1 MAALSSKPNHVRSV
15 SLPSRSHPISQRV
28 DEELSK
34 LKTLEVSLAPAAVS
48 NGLLCLEKLYKDID
62 DLFNLTRTLQAL
74 SQSLHA
80 KWLDDL
86 LDKSV
91 RLLDLCG
98 TIRDLVSQYK
108 ENIRDLQSS
117 LRRRKG
123 DSTTD
128 DRVET
133 FTSSIKKI
141 KRDAKRLV
149 STLKQ
154 MDQETTVSVLLD
166 ADQDTVSVIRAL
178 NEANAVCVSTFQML
192 LSFLCVPLL
201 KPKPS
206 KWSLLSRLINNERIA
221 PLALEENMSL
231 ETKLA
236 SFEVCLV
243 SFEDGLES
251 IFRWLIRC
259 RSTLLNVFSC

>member
-1 MAALSSKPNHVRSV
+1 MTALSSKPNHIRSV
-15 SLPSRSHPISQRV
+15 SFPGRSHPTTRRV
-28 DEELSK
+28 EEELNK
-34 LKTLEVSLAPAAVS
+34 LKSLEVSVAPAAVS
-48 NGLLCLEKLYKDID
+48 NGLLGLEKSYKCID
-62 DLFNLTRTLQAL
+62 DLFNLPQTLQAL
-74 SQSLHA
+74 SQNLHA

-98 TIRDLVSQYK
+98 TIRELVSQCK
-108 ENIRDLQSS
+108 ENVRDLQSS

-128 DRVET
+128 DSIER
-133 FTSSIKKI
+133 FTSFIKI

-154 MDQETTVSVLLD
+154 MDRVTAVSVLLD
-166 ADQDTVSVIRAL
+166 ADQDALPAIRAIK
-178 NEANAVCVSTFQML
+178 EANAACLSTFQML

-206 KWSLLSRLINNERIA
+206 KWSLLPRLVNKERIV
-221 PLALEENMSL
+221 PLVLEENMSL
-231 ETKLA
+231 DTKLDN
-236 SFEVCLV
+236 FEAYLV
-243 SFEDGLES
+243 SFEDGLEAT
-251 IFRWLIRC
+251 FRCLIRC
-259 RSTLLNVFSC
+259 RSSLLNVFSC